1 MPTLMNLMSN
11 EFMQNITDTFKESF
25 SCTDQPTIQLQ
36 KKKKRWGG
44 FNILTSPKK
53 LHAFVTEETK

>member
-1 MPTLMNLMSN
+1 MHGPTNC
-11 EFMQNITDTFKESF
+11 TVTKE
-25 SCTDQPTIQLQ
+25 
-36 KKKKRWGG
+36 KKKRQGG